1 MNQASYALS
10 PEEKASQVMVGT
22 PDMLLW
28 GDLIT
33 KQQVRMS
40 IYLNTLA
47 EDFIPLHRV
56 KLLFLAPT
64 QQVAP
69 VEKPTLFVKQ
79 EEILLFLAMHD
90 TEPLPDETETRKY
103 EPIEVFAGS
112 YQIEGNLLKS
122 PFSTLENMLMVSRA
136 PYLPIY
142 EATVRHVAKPWLGT
156 FPATL
161 VQVRRDRL
169 LVGER

>member
-1 MNQASYALS
+1 MSQAFYTVG
-10 PEEKASQVMVGT
+10 PEEKATQVMVGT

-33 KQQVRMS
+33 KQAVRMS

-56 KLLFLAPT
+56 KVLFMAPT

-69 VEKPTLFVKQ
+69 VEKRTLFVKQ
-79 EEILLFLAMHD
+79 EEILLFLTMHD

-103 EPIEVFAGS
+103 EPIEILVGS
-112 YQIEGNLLKS
+112 YQVEGKLLKS
-122 PFSTLENMLMVSRA
+122 PFSTLENMLMVTRA
-136 PYLPIY
+136 TYLPIY

-156 FPATL
+156 FPASL

-169 LVGER
+169 VVSEP

>member
-1 MNQASYALS
+1 MSQLSYALS
-10 PEEKASQVMVGT
+10 SEEKTTQVMVGT

-47 EDFIPLHRV
+47 EDFIPLHRI
-56 KLLFLAPT
+56 KMLFMAPA

-69 VEKPTLFVKQ
+69 VEVPTIFVKQ

-103 EPIEVFAGS
+103 GPIEVFVGS
-112 YQIEGNLLKS
+112 YHIEGQLLKS

-136 PYLPIY
+136 VYLPIY

-156 FPATL
+156 FSATL

-169 LVGER
+169 IVCER

>member
-1 MNQASYALS
+1 MSQASYTLS
-10 PEEKASQVMVGT
+10 PEEKATQVMVGT

-33 KQQVRMS
+33 KQAVRMS

-47 EDFIPLHRV
+47 EDFVPLHRV
-56 KLLFLAPT
+56 KVLFLAPT

-69 VEKPTLFVKQ
+69 IEKPTLFVKQ

-90 TEPLPDETETRKY
+90 TEPLPEETETRKY
-103 EPIEVFAGS
+103 EPIEVFVGS

-136 PYLPIY
+136 TYVPIY
-142 EATVRHVAKPWLGT
+142 EATVRHIAKPWLGT
-156 FPATL
+156 FPTTL
-161 VQVRRDRL
+161 AQVRRDRL
-169 LVGER
+169 IVSER

>member
-1 MNQASYALS
+1 MSQEPYTLG
-10 PEEKASQVMVGT
+10 PEEKATQVMMGT
-22 PDMLLW
+22 SDLLLW
-28 GDLIT
+28 GDLVT

-56 KLLFLAPT
+56 KMLYLSPT

-69 VEKPTLFVKQ
+69 VERPSLFVKQ

-90 TEPLPDETETRKY
+90 TEPLPDETDTRKY
-103 EPIEVFAGS
+103 EPVEVFVGS
-112 YQIEGNLLKS
+112 YQIEGKLLKS
-122 PFSTLENMLMVSRA
+122 PYSTLENMLIVTRA
-136 PYLPIY
+136 TYLPIY
-142 EATVRHVAKPWLGT
+142 EAQVRHVAKPWLGT

-161 VQVRRDRL
+161 VQVRRERL
-169 LVGER
+169 VLGER

>member
-1 MNQASYALS
+1 MSQQSYTLS
-10 PEEKASQVMVGT
+10 PEEKTTQVMVGT
-22 PDMLLW
+22 PDLLLW

-40 IYLNTLA
+40 IFLNTLA
-47 EDFIPLHRV
+47 EDFVPLHKV
-56 KLLFLAPT
+56 KALFLAPS

-79 EEILLFLAMHD
+79 EEILLFLALHD

-103 EPIEVFAGS
+103 EPVEVLVGS
-112 YQIEGNLLKS
+112 YQIEGKLLKS
-122 PFSTLENMLMVSRA
+122 PFSTLENMLMVTRA
-136 PYLPIY
+136 TYLPIY
-142 EATVRHVAKPWLGT
+142 DAKVRHVAKPWLGT
-156 FPATL
+156 FSASL

-169 LVGER
+169 LLAER

>member
-1 MNQASYALS
+1 MSQLAYTLS
-10 PEEKASQVMVGT
+10 PEEKATQVMVGT

-33 KQQVRMS
+33 KQQARMS

-47 EDFIPLHRV
+47 EDFIPLHGI
-56 KLLFLAPT
+56 KMLFLSPT

-69 VEKPTLFVKQ
+69 IEKPALFVKQ

-103 EPIEVFAGS
+103 EPIEVFVGS
-112 YQIEGNLLKS
+112 YQIEGKLLKS

-136 PYLPIY
+136 VYLPIY

-156 FPATL
+156 FSASL

-169 LVGER
+169 IVCEG

>member
-1 MNQASYALS
+1 MSQVSYTLS
-10 PEEKASQVMVGT
+10 PDEKATQVMVGT
-22 PDMLLW
+22 PDLVLW

-47 EDFIPLHRV
+47 EDFVPLHRV
-56 KLLFLAPT
+56 KMLPLAPT

-90 TEPLPDETETRKY
+90 TEPLPDETDTRKY
-103 EPIEVFAGS
+103 EPIEVFAGA
-112 YQIEGNLLKS
+112 YQIEGKLLKS
-122 PFSTLENMLMVSRA
+122 PFSTLENMLIVTRA
-136 PYLPIY
+136 TYLPIY
-142 EATVRHVAKPWLGT
+142 EAKVRHVAKPWLGT
-156 FPATL
+156 FSATL
-161 VQVRRDRL
+161 VQVRRERL
-169 LVGER
+169 ILGER